1 MNNKD
6 FNQKE
11 LLEKLVKTIS
21 DKSFLN
27 QTGLI
32 GEVPFFICPYPPD
45 KLTQMNALVS
55 ILKNNLERKGI
66 RVLHIDLYDLAI
78 ELLEERGSLERIIDK
93 EPDMDKGLIFDTLQG
108 MLNVENYIKPEIA
121 VRIQRVVHDVLFI
134 TGSGQVFPYIRSH
147 NVLNNLQSVASDH
160 PLVMFFPGE
169 YRHSTT
175 GGTTLELF
183 GRLHHDKY
191 YRAYDIHHYQV

>member
-1 MNNKD
+1 MNQNE

-11 LLEKLVKTIS
+11 LLDKLINIIS
-21 DKSFLN
+21 DETFLN

-45 KLTQMNALVS
+45 KLTQMNDLVS
-55 ILKNNLERKGI
+55 LLKNNLEKKGI
-66 RVLHIDLYDLAI
+66 QVLHIDLYDLSI
-78 ELLEERGSLERIIDK
+78 ELLKERGSLERIIEK
-93 EPDMDKGLIFDTLQG
+93 EPVMDKGLIFDTLQG
-108 MLNVENYIKPEIA
+108 MLNVENYIRPEIA
-121 VRIQRVVHDVLFI
+121 KRIQSSDHHVLFI

-169 YRHSTT
+169 YRHSET

-183 GRLHHDKY
+183 GKMHHDKY
-191 YRAYDIHHYQV
+191 YRAYDIHHYQI